1 MTEQAGAGSCF
12 AGPFPDEQVRPRS
25 LSEFIGHEDLRA
37 NLHVYL
43 QAARERGQALDH
55 TLFHGNPGLGSGW
68 LCRHAQPGDA
78 IALRI
83 RRNPN
88 FHPPA
93 ADVPMILIGNGTGL
107 AGLRAHLKARALA
120 GATRNWLLFGER
132 HRAHDAFLA
141 DELAAWQA
149 QGLLPHLDL
158 TFSRDGDAHRYVQ
171 HALASHANRLR
182 QWVEEGAAVYV
193 CGSLAGMAP
202 DVDATLRRIL
212 GEDKVEALRIAG
224 RYRRDV
230 Y

>member
-1 MTEQAGAGSCF
+1 MHHADGTA
-12 AGPFPDEQVRPRS
+12 
-25 LSEFIGHEDLRA
+25 
-37 NLHVYL
+37 
-43 QAARERGQALDH
+43 
-55 TLFHGNPGLGSGW
+55 GLGSGW

-132 HRAHDAFLA
+132 QRAHDAFLA

-182 QWVEEGAAVYV
+182 QWVDEGAAVYV

-212 GEDKVEALRIAG
+212 GEDKIEALRTAG

>member
-1 MTEQAGAGSCF
+1 MNSKTLKLLALATGLGTLTACPAGSGTTTDTVNKSMELPGVG
-12 AGPFPDEQVRPRS
+12 AVT
-25 LSEFIGHEDLRA
+25 FIDL
-37 NLHVYL
+37 V
-43 QAARERGQALDH
+43 
-55 TLFHGNPGLGSGW
+55 
-68 LCRHAQPGDA
+68 
-78 IALRI
+78 
-83 RRNPN
+83 
-88 FHPPA
+88 
-93 ADVPMILIGNGTGL
+93 NGTGL

-132 HRAHDAFLA
+132 QRAHDAFLA

-182 QWVEEGAAVYV
+182 QWVDEGAAVYV